1 MSKRTLRRAAERQA
15 RKAESKTHFT
25 AQAAVAEPAAPLP
38 TLENERT
45 SGTPKNQPGIE
56 PASEPKPATPAQ
68 IAANRE
74 NAKLST
80 GPSSP
85 EGKAAVAQNRRS
97 HGLTGCFTVLAWENG
112 ADFESLINT
121 IRAEYQPQT
130 PTEHRLVHSLIQHY
144 WLTQRAI
151 RLQEN
156 LFETGDPTAVDGK
169 QLSLF
174 LRYQTTHERS
184 YYKAERELKN
194 LKKERRQ
201 AEIGFESQKRRQE
214 SHEARVRLAHARSVN
229 LEIDAACRKV
239 MEVPLPGNTTI
250 AFEDL
255 AKACS
260 TAIANL
266 VYKNQH
272 TAAA

>member
-15 RKAESKTHFT
+15 HKAERPQHSTVHPV
-25 AQAAVAEPAAPLP
+25 AEPEAAVAVPLAAEP
-38 TLENERT
+38 
-45 SGTPKNQPGIE
+45 Q
-56 PASEPKPATPAQ
+56 PASPAQ

-97 HGLTGCFTVLAWENG
+97 HGLTGSFTVLAWENG
-112 ADFESLINT
+112 ADFESLIKIT
-121 IRAEYQPQT
+121 WAEYQPQT

-156 LFETGDPTAVDGK
+156 LFETGDPAALDGK

-174 LRYQTTHERS
+174 LRYQTTNERS

-194 LKKERRQ
+194 LRKERGQ
-201 AEIGFESQKRRQE
+201 AEIGFESQKRRLE

-239 MEVPLPGNTTI
+239 MEAPIPGNTTI
-250 AFEDL
+250 PFADL

-266 VYKNQH
+266 VYQNQQN
-272 TAAA
+272 AAGA